1 MRLGNIVW
9 MSVIAVALGLA
20 SIMSGVLQYNDLTLG
35 TGLAAIAAAVLA
47 TRER

>member
-1 MRLGNIVW
+1 MTKNVVW
-9 MSVIAVALGLA
+9 MSVVAVVLGLA
-20 SIMSGVLQYNDLTLG
+20 SITSAVIEYQDLTLG

>member
-1 MRLGNIVW
+1 MIRNVVW
-9 MSVIAVALGLA
+9 MSVIAVVLGVV
-20 SIMSGVLQYNDLTLG
+20 SIMSGVLEYNDLTLG

>member
-1 MRLGNIVW
+1 MMRNVVW
-9 MSVIAVALGLA
+9 MSVVAVVLGLA
-20 SIMSGVLQYNDLTLG
+20 SIVSSVIQYNDLTLG

>member
-1 MRLGNIVW
+1 MMRNVVW
-9 MSVIAVALGLA
+9 MSVVAVVLGLA
-20 SIMSGVLQYNDLTLG
+20 SIVSGVIEYNDLTLG